1 MNLKKTKKKKTK
13 KSSQKPRRWTVRLFL
28 TLLLIL
34 CMVMVVY
41 VFFLSMLA
49 KYKFAGKTWDLP
61 ARIYA
66 RPLEL
71 YPGMKS
77 DAKGIEAEL
86 VMMQYRHVDRIDGT
100 GSFSRSGNTFTIF
113 SRDFDF
119 GDDHIPSQKIRL
131 SVQNGKIIMLND
143 LETGDPLTLIRL
155 DPAHIGSFYP
165 THNQDRLWVKIEE
178 VSPLLTQTILAVE
191 DRDFYQHYGVKPMSI
206 IRALMVNFREGRTV
220 QGGSTLTQQ
229 LIKNLFLT
237 HDQSYKRKFDEAI
250 MALSLELSYEKEQI
264 LEAYLNEV
272 YMGQDGNRSIH
283 GFGMAS
289 RFYFERSIQDLRPKE
304 IALLVGLLKGPSYYD
319 PRRHPERAIQR
330 RNTVL
335 QMMLDQKLIR
345 QDVADNSMKSSLG
358 VIPKPPSGNSRFPA
372 FLDLVK
378 RSLLEEYPEEELRS
392 EGLKIFTSFDPQ
404 IQFTAEKSVSFQLD
418 AIEKRHGLPAG
429 ELEAAMVVTS
439 TGSNE
444 VLAFIGG
451 RKPDVEGFN
460 RSLDARRSIGSLVKP
475 AVYLTALQSPK
486 LYTLITPLDDSEL
499 RIKMRKNDYWSP
511 RNYDRQYHGRVLLYK
526 ALAHSYNIATVRLG
540 INVGLENVFETIRKL
555 GVDQQF
561 EPFPSALLGTM
572 SMSVLEVSHMYQT
585 LASGGFYSPVRAIQA
600 VYTPDGTP
608 LQRYPLTV
616 SQNIDSGSVYLLS
629 KALQAVV
636 VEGTAV
642 SLNKI
647 LPGNIGAAG
656 KTGTTDD
663 LRDSWFAGFTGKHL
677 AVVWVGRDDNRPC
690 ALTGSSGALQVWG
703 HLISNISTAPLNLT
717 QPDNV
722 RWVVVD
728 PETGFQTKELCPGAM
743 SIPFIEGSEPRQMN
757 SCVQAEKHRI
767 EPFSQDRPPRSKPSF
782 LDQIRGLF

>member
-1 MNLKKTKKKKTK
+1 MNLKKSKKKKTK
-13 KSSQKPRRWTVRLFL
+13 KSSQKPRRWTGRLFL
-28 TLLLIL
+28 TLLLIS
-34 CMVMVVY
+34 CMLMVVY

-131 SVQNGKIIMLND
+131 SVQNGKIISLND

-191 DRDFYQHYGVKPMSI
+191 DRDFYQHYGVKPLSI

-283 GFGMAS
+283 GFGMAG

-345 QDVADNSMKSSLG
+345 QDVAENSMKSSLG
-358 VIPKPPSGNSRFPA
+358 VTPKPPSGNSRFPA

-378 RSLLEEYPEEELRS
+378 RRLLEEYPEEDLRS

-404 IQFTAEKSVSFQLD
+404 VQFTAEKSVGSQLD

-486 LYTLITPLDDSEL
+486 LYTLITPIDDSEL

-511 RNYDRQYHGRVLLYK
+511 RNYDRQYHGRVPLYK

-555 GVDQQF
+555 GVDRQF
-561 EPFPSALLGTM
+561 EPVPSALLGTM

-743 SIPFIEGSEPRQMN
+743 SIPFIEGSEPRQMK

>member
-1 MNLKKTKKKKTK
+1 LKKPKKKIPK
-13 KSSQKPRRWTVRLFL
+13 KPDKKPRRLAGRLVL
-28 TLLLIL
+28 SLLLIF
-34 CMVMVVY
+34 CMLTMVY

-49 KYKFAGKTWDLP
+49 KEKFEGKKWDLP

-71 YPGMKS
+71 YPSMKI
-77 DAKGIEAEL
+77 DAKGLEEEL
-86 VMMQYRHVDRIDGT
+86 VLMQYRHVERIDGT

-131 SVQNGKIIMLND
+131 SVQNGKILTLHD

-155 DPAHIGSFYP
+155 DPAQIGSFYP
-165 THNQDRLWVKIEE
+165 THNQDRLWVKTEE
-178 VSPLLTQTILAVE
+178 VSPLLTQTILTVE
-191 DRDFYQHYGVKPMSI
+191 DRDFYHHYGVKPLSI
-206 IRALMVNFREGRTV
+206 IRALIANFREGRTV

-237 HDQSYKRKFDEAI
+237 RDQSYKRKFDEAI
-250 MALSLELSYEKEQI
+250 MALSLELSHEKEKI

-289 RFYFERSIQDLRPKE
+289 RFYFERCIQDLRPKE

-330 RNTVL
+330 RNVVL
-335 QMMLDQKLIR
+335 QIMLDHKLIR
-345 QDVADNSMKSSLG
+345 QDVAENSMKSPLG
-358 VIPKPPSGNSRFPA
+358 VTIHPPSGNTRFPA

-378 RSLLEEYPEEELRS
+378 RRLLEEYPEEDLRS
-392 EGLKIFTSFDPQ
+392 EGLRIFTSFDPQ
-404 IQFTAEKSVSFQLD
+404 VQFTLEKSVVLQLD
-418 AIEKRHGLPAG
+418 AIEKRHGLPGG
-429 ELEAAMVVTS
+429 ELETAAVVTS

-451 RKPDVEGFN
+451 RKPGVEGFN
-460 RSLDARRSIGSLVKP
+460 RAIDARRSIGSLVKP
-475 AVYLTALQSPK
+475 AVYLTALQLPEK
-486 LYTLITPLDDSEL
+486 YTLISPIDDNEI
-499 RIKMRKNDYWSP
+499 RIKIGKDNYWLP
-511 RNYDRQYHGRVLLYK
+511 QNYDRKYHGRVPLYK

-540 INVGLENVFETIRKL
+540 INIGLENVFETIRKL
-555 GVDQQF
+555 GVDRQF

-572 SMSVLEVSHMYQT
+572 PMSVLEVANMYQT
-585 LASGGFYSPVRAIQA
+585 LASGGFYSPLRAIQV

-608 LQRYPLTV
+608 LQNFPLTV
-616 SQNIDSGSVYLLS
+616 RQNVDSGAVYLLS
-629 KALQAVV
+629 KALQAAV
-636 VEGTAV
+636 VEGTAT

-647 LPGNIGAAG
+647 LPVGIAAAG

-677 AVVWVGRDDNRPC
+677 AVVWVGRDDNSPC
-690 ALTGSSGALQVWG
+690 ALTGASGALQVWG
-703 HLISNISTAPLNLT
+703 HLISNISTTPLNLT

-722 RWVVVD
+722 KWIVVD
-728 PETGFQTKELCPGAM
+728 TETGFRTEELCPGAV
-743 SIPFIEGSEPRQMN
+743 SIPFVDGSEPRQTTP
-757 SCVQAEKHRI
+757 CIRPEKRRL
-767 EPFSQDRPPRSKPSF
+767 EPFSSGSPKKSGPSF
-782 LDQIRGLF
+782 LDQIRGIF